1 MCLGL
6 GWTVRTRLWIQ
17 DSKGTTGYSY
27 GNALSGFKEMIRK
40 EGILV
45 RICPSSSSSATFS
58 SRQYTSLSPMV
69 LRSAAQTN
77 KQTNKQIHTHTH
89 THTHTYT
96 RAHPDISQSSLIPL
110 PASSPQ
116 VSLQR
121 SRRRGTPHLSWI
133 GRLLCHI
140 RILQETSVW
149 LE

>member
-58 SRQYTSLSPMV
+58 SRQYTSLSPVV

-77 KQTNKQIHTHTH
+77 KQTNKQTH
-89 THTHTYT
+89 
-96 RAHPDISQSSLIPL
+96 AHPDISQSSLIPL

-121 SRRRGTPHLSWI
+121 SRRRCTPHLSWI